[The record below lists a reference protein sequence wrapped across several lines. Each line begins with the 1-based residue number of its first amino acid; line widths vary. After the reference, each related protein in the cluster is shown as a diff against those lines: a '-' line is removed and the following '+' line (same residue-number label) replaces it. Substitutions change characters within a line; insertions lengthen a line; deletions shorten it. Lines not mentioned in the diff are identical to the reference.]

1 MIKTTKNQAGRFL
14 IKYHGIHKTG
24 KTKEDIMNYIDK
36 VGCIQFD
43 PVDVIGINQD
53 LVLQSRIKDY
63 NPQMLWDLL
72 YKDRRLV
79 DGLDKQM
86 AIYNIR
92 DWHLFKRKR
101 EQVSEWRKIKAG
113 EYSDAVEAVR
123 NTIREKGP
131 LSSKDLKMDKKI
143 NWFWSKAHVGKAVLE
158 TLFFHGELI
167 VERKERTIRYF
178 DFTENLIPS
187 DLLTAEDPNKTIE
200 EYLDWHL
207 HRRLNGIG
215 LMWNKSSDAFGGIL
229 DFKAKNRNET
239 FERLEK
245 KGIIQRVEIEGINEL
260 FYITTENAELL
271 ESVKTVRSSCSFIAA
286 LDNIMW
292 DRNLVEALFDFKY
305 RWEIYT
311 PKDKREY
318 GYYVLPVIY
327 KDKFIARIEAKRDK
341 KSKRLIVENWW
352 WQSGVRKTEAMKREI
367 DKTLEAFAHFQEMEG
382 VVKECDIM

>member
-14 IKYHGIHKTG
+14 IKYHGIHKMG

-245 KGIIQRVEIEGINEL
+245 KGIIQRVEIEGINEP